1 MLLMIDNYD
10 SFTYNLV
17 QYFGELGQEVKV
29 FRNDKI
35 TVQEAEVLEP
45 EYLVISPGPCSPKEA
60 GVSIDLINFFKDKI
74 PILGVC
80 LGHQAIGEAFGG
92 KIIKANKPMHGKISI
107 IDHDSNFLFKNVD
120 NNLAVTRYHSLI
132 IESESLPE
140 DLIVNARTSNG
151 TIMGIQRAYL
161 KISGVQFH
169 PESIMT
175 NKGKKI
181 LSNFLDSK

>member
-151 TIMGIQRAYL
+151 TIMGIQHANL
-161 KISGVQFH
+161 KISVVQFH
-169 PESIMT
+169 PESIIT

-181 LSNFLDSK
+181 L